1 MRDHK
6 PNHMYGQPPLTFYR
20 NILEI
25 EAKRGVSKAFLMSE
39 DANHVLYNDIIGI
52 KQPEIV
58 PDISED
64 FVRQLEDFVCSRV
77 LVFAHSTLRNIL
89 VDVLDTNVT
98 KVVYFPDSRGLYFP
112 RTHQKVDCAAGVE
125 IYAPTEENLKNYT
138 VYQHWSGSTEQRHMM
153 KSYVFINTPI
163 FRSLCHN
170 STNSTH
176 PLRPAVPFYSRSLV
190 LCLFACVCLCAC
202 VRSKRAL
209 EPQL

>member
-125 IYAPTEENLKNYT
+125 IYAPTE
-138 VYQHWSGSTEQRHMM
+138 
-153 KSYVFINTPI
+153 
-163 FRSLCHN
+163 
-170 STNSTH
+170 
-176 PLRPAVPFYSRSLV
+176 
-190 LCLFACVCLCAC
+190 
-202 VRSKRAL
+202 
-209 EPQL
+209 